1 MRVLIDIGHPA
12 HVHFFREPIRQ
23 LSRAAHEIIVTSRR
37 KEIATDLLDALGLE
51 HVTLS
56 AQGRGGILGLGRE
69 LIQRNAALLRLV
81 SHRKPDVMAA
91 IGGIFIAQ
99 VGAITRV
106 PSVVFYDTE
115 NARLQN
121 LLTYPLASRIVV
133 PRAYQGWTPRKRAF
147 RYNGYHELSY
157 LRPDRFRPERER
169 AVGNGLD
176 PTRRN
181 FLIRVVSWQASHDV
195 GEHGW
200 SDTLLSRVVD
210 RLAEHGSVMISSERP
225 LPDALRRHAYP
236 GRIEDIHH
244 VMAHLDGFIGES
256 ATMASEAAVLGVPAV
271 YAAETGR
278 GYTDEQDTRYGLVHN
293 VRRVSGSALDE
304 AVDWALTLSVAERER
319 RRATLLGDTIDVSSM
334 ATDQILD
341 AARHR
346 RTRSQL

>member
-37 KEIATDLLDALGLE
+37 KEIATDLLDALDIE

-56 AQGRGGILGLGRE
+56 AQGRGGMLGLARE
-69 LIQRNAALLRLV
+69 LLHRNTALLRLV
-81 SHRKPDVMAA
+81 SRRKPDVMAA

-99 VGAITRV
+99 VGTLTRV
-106 PSVVFYDTE
+106 PSAVFYDTE

-121 LLTYPLASRIVV
+121 LLTYPLASRIIV
-133 PRAYQGWTPRKRAF
+133 PRAYQGWTPPKRVF
-147 RYNGYHELSY
+147 RYDGYHELSY
-157 LRPDRFRPERER
+157 LRPDRFRPDRER
-169 AVGNGLD
+169 AVRNGLD

-181 FLIRVVSWQASHDV
+181 FLVRVVSWQASHDV

-225 LPDALRRHAYP
+225 LPDALLRHAYP

-244 VMAHLDGFIGES
+244 VMAHLDGFVGES

-278 GYTDEQDTRYGLVHN
+278 GYTDEQESRYGLVHN
-293 VRRVSGSALDE
+293 VRRMSESALDE
-304 AVDWALTLSVAERER
+304 AVDWALTLSVEEREQ
-319 RRATLLGDTIDVSSM
+319 RRATLLGDTIDVATM
-334 ATDQILD
+334 ATEQILSVGEGRR
-341 AARHR
+341 RHG
-346 RTRSQL
+346 QL